1 MNNLLLPLAAL
12 LCLSFSVQAQK
23 INGVLLQADG
33 KAAEYA
39 TITLHQAADSS
50 LVKGAITGASGEFE
64 FSGIESGSY
73 LLKGSQIGATDTWA
87 PAFEYDGA
95 ELKLEPFRLAD
106 NTQEISEVTV
116 VARRPAVEVKA
127 DKTILNVDGTVN
139 STGLNALEL
148 LRKAPG
154 VTVDNNDN
162 VNLKGKNNVRVMID
176 GREVPLDGK
185 DLAALL
191 KGTQA
196 ADINNIEIITN
207 PSAKYDAAGNAGI
220 INIKLKKNKAL
231 WPQTYQSLNQYSF
244 LALAK
249 SL

>member
-116 VARRPAVEVKA
+116 VARVPGGGGGERVPGGVLRGDAGAAAGDVVRRDGVGQLRLRRAVE
-127 DKTILNVDGTVN
+127 
-139 STGLNALEL
+139 
-148 LRKAPG
+148 
-154 VTVDNNDN
+154 
-162 VNLKGKNNVRVMID
+162 
-176 GREVPLDGK
+176 GRRP
-185 DLAALL
+185 
-191 KGTQA
+191 
-196 ADINNIEIITN
+196 
-207 PSAKYDAAGNAGI
+207 
-220 INIKLKKNKAL
+220 
-231 WPQTYQSLNQYSF
+231 
-244 LALAK
+244 
-249 SL
+249 